1 MSLIRYEP
9 VDILNRINQQL
20 QNLYGTPAVLDDEE
34 SNVIT
39 GNWVP
44 AVDIREDD
52 NAYFLHADLPGVNP
66 GDIDI
71 SMDNGMLT
79 IRGEKKEEKE
89 EEQAGYKRV
98 ERVRGSFYRRFS
110 LPDNADPDNITA
122 RSEHGVLE
130 LVIPKKKA
138 GKKTRVTVTS

>member
-9 VDILNRINQQL
+9 VDILNRINQRL
-20 QNLYGTPAVLDDEE
+20 QNLYGLPAILNDEE

-52 NAYFLHADLPGVNP
+52 KAFILHADLPGVNP
-66 GDIDI
+66 ENIDI
-71 SMDNGMLT
+71 SMENGMLT
-79 IRGEKKEEKE
+79 IRGEKKEDKE

-110 LPDNADPDNITA
+110 LPDNADADNITA
-122 RSEHGVLE
+122 RSELGVLE
-130 LVIPKKKA
+130 LVIPKRKA